1 MVPCPFPMCPS
12 KVLFNNVSEHIKV
25 HNAESRNI
33 KEYIELAL
41 SEDKELKLYSNWDP
55 FVFEVQG
62 QRFYLQ
68 CLFRNNIFMA
78 LVIVEGGRQEAAKW
92 RASVSVL
99 SPKKALICNSEVFPI
114 DMSTEDMINSGDC
127 LVLNENELVKFY
139 AANIIPIQVNLSK
152 E

>member
-1 MVPCPFPMCPS
+1 MVPCPGCAS

-25 HNAESRNI
+25 HNAENRSI
-33 KEYIELAL
+33 KQEFELGL
-41 SEDKELKLYSNWDP
+41 TEDKEFNMSSNWVP